1 MNEYEILSKLLFDK
15 YGKVALTENETSFV
29 VGCSNKIL
37 QKDRAEARCLSARR
51 NPPCS

>member
-29 VGCSNKIL
+29 VGSVIKFYRKIERK
-37 QKDRAEARCLSARR
+37 QEVYHF
-51 NPPCS
+51 